1 MNVQDNVQD
10 KKNIKTYLKKQNK
23 TILNEKRGSNGRS
36 LITHYIE

>member
-10 KKNIKTYLKKQNK
+10 KKNMKTYLKKQNK